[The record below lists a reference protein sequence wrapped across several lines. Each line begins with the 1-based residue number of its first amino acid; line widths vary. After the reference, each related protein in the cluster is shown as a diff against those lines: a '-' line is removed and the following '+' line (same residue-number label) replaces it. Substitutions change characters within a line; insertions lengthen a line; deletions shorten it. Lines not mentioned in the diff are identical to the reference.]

1 MGIQP
6 SESLPP
12 GSNAPWPTWKTL
24 NRLRSG
30 IGRTRANLIKWDT
43 ILVTPRVIVAQRHK
57 QWNTY
62 CMANCSKHLALMM
75 I

>member
-1 MGIQP
+1 MERWINKLKSNPPSVDMEIQP

-30 IGRTRANLIKWDT
+30 AGRTKANLIK
-43 ILVTPRVIVAQRHK
+43 
-57 QWNTY
+57 
-62 CMANCSKHLALMM
+62 
-75 I
+75 